1 MSTATAD
8 LVNGVVDVDVVMGE
22 IEPLN
27 REYQCE

>member
-22 IEPLN
+22 IEPLIC
-27 REYQCE
+27 EYQCE